1 MKPARRIKLINI
13 DQIHHNIQKLIELM
27 GFSDFSVSYDAEG
40 GRFSVFINDGNFLNK
55 FLPDFIIAL
64 DRLVKLMIKKINEEK
79 QVFVDVNNYR
89 KERENLILELA
100 RAAARKAAVSG
111 QEVNLP
117 AMNAYERRLVHLE
130 LASRPDIKTESAG
143 EKKERRVVV
152 RPI

>member
-64 DRLVKLMIKKINEEK
+64 DRLVKLMIKKTNEEK

>member
-1 MKPARRIKLINI
+1 MKPARRIKLINM

>member
-1 MKPARRIKLINI
+1 MKPARRIKLINM

-64 DRLVKLMIKKINEEK
+64 DRLVKLMIKKTNEEK

>member
-1 MKPARRIKLINI
+1 LKPARRIKLINM

-64 DRLVKLMIKKINEEK
+64 DRLVKLMIKKTNEEK